1 MRPLRARMTTFF
13 KSAVMSFTLIADSGS
28 TKTEWCLL
36 DEKKAKKLT
45 TGGINPYFITE
56 TECLDM
62 LQRELKLG
70 KAKDDISEVYF
81 YSAGVKAPQN
91 QKTMT
96 AILKQHL
103 GIKDVHVHTDML
115 GASRATCKQE
125 KGVTAILGTGS
136 NSCYYDGSKITKQH
150 PSLGYILGDEGS
162 GTAMGRKVL
171 QHFFYQT
178 FDGDLHEA
186 FINKY
191 GNDLPGVLHK
201 VYKEPL
207 ANRYLASFTEFLTDH
222 RGHYMIENIIED
234 TLLEFFTKN
243 LLKYRES
250 WKYPIHFVGSVA
262 FEFKD
267 VLLSVIDQYGLSVG
281 SIVKSPIDGLKS
293 YHQSLK

>member
-1 MRPLRARMTTFF
+1 
-13 KSAVMSFTLIADSGS
+13 MSHILIADSGS

-36 DEKKAKKLT
+36 DGKKAKKIT
-45 TGGINPYFITE
+45 TGGINPYFISE
-56 TECLDM
+56 EECLSM
-62 LQRELKLG
+62 LKKELKLG
-70 KAKDDISEVYF
+70 KAKDDIADIHF

-91 QKTMT
+91 QK
-96 AILKQHL
+96 AVSKILKTHFD
-103 GIKDVHVHTDML
+103 IKNINVHTDML
-115 GASRATCKQE
+115 GAARATCGSE

-136 NSCYYDGSKITKQH
+136 NSCYYDGSKISKQH

-162 GTAMGRKVL
+162 GTHMGRKVL
-171 QHFFYQT
+171 QYFFYKT

-191 GNDLPGVLHK
+191 GNDLPGVLEK

-207 ANRYLASFTEFLTDH
+207 ANRYLAGFTEFLNDH

-250 WKYPIHFVGSVA
+250 WKYPIHFIGSVA
-262 FEFKD
+262 YTFKD
-267 VLLSVIDQYGLSVG
+267 VLYTVTEQYGLEVG
-281 SIVKSPIDGLKS
+281 SVMKSPIDGLKE
-293 YHQSLK
+293 YHSSAK